1 MNYFTLELDTTPP
14 SLQILTPNNA
24 PSNNTTIVRIEANE
38 ELADWQNIYAIDGLG
53 NRQDLSFNYHLTYFE
68 GEVTFN
74 FENEVITIF
83 AQLKDT
89 VDNISDIVSKPIR
102 ILNGQPLTLILN
114 SKSRTLECAE
124 LTTNINVSTSDR
136 KISTDTSRNCKC

>member
-14 SLQILTPNNA
+14 SIQILTPNNA
-24 PSNNTTIVRIEANE
+24 PSKNTTIVRIEADE

-53 NRQDLSFNYHLTYFE
+53 NRQDLLFNYHSTYFE

-89 VDNISDIVSKPIR
+89 VDNVSDLISKPIR
-102 ILNGQPLTLILN
+102 ILNGQPLTLKLN
-114 SKSRTLECAE
+114 SKSRTLEFTE
-124 LTTNINVSTSDR
+124 LTTSISVSTNDR
-136 KISTDTSRNCKC
+136 KITTGSSRNCKC